1 MRGGVACRRVTVRG
15 RSNSNSNS
23 RDEAGVKAAVLTH
36 LSCDLKNKG
45 AAGGR
50 QQLYAVIRRHVTVVP
65 LCWKLGSL
73 GGTNTEALSS
83 LSFCLGP
90 RNWVLDTEKLN
101 PYSAP
106 YLSMRIEVS
115 SVKRK

>member
-1 MRGGVACRRVTVRG
+1 MCGRGRAVGGSRYLNFVRAACEVGPTRHAGGVACRRVTVRG

-73 GGTNTEALSS
+73 GGTNTEAL
-83 LSFCLGP
+83 
-90 RNWVLDTEKLN
+90 
-101 PYSAP
+101 AH
-106 YLSMRIEVS
+106 
-115 SVKRK
+115 